1 MAQAPAH
8 GRISTITQAQAQAMS
23 AGGSGSGSG
32 SDKVEGSGG
41 QAQAPTRH
49 VQASGVEQ
57 RGNVEAAVVERVHG
71 RKGGEGG
78 KESQWKVDRKKN
90 EEMR

>member
-1 MAQAPAH
+1 
-8 GRISTITQAQAQAMS
+8 MS
-23 AGGSGSGSG
+23 AGGSGSGSGSG

-49 VQASGVEQ
+49 VQASGGEQ

-90 EEMR
+90 DLRR

>member
-1 MAQAPAH
+1 
-8 GRISTITQAQAQAMS
+8 MS

-49 VQASGVEQ
+49 VQASGGEQ
-57 RGNVEAAVVERVHG
+57 RGNVEAAVVECVHG

-78 KESQWKVDRKKN
+78 KGSQWKVDRKKN